1 MKATH
6 LTSIICSLIIGASLI
21 TGCLIITPKDVTETK
36 QELNI
41 AEGQVNLI
49 NSPLLNIKQA
59 AEYLNLTEEQVTYI
73 IQSEQSTLTKMG
85 SFSGEMFPYF
95 KINHQIFISKTDLTN
110 WIKDATTQRREYTQ
124 GLVVH

>member
-1 MKATH
+1 M
-6 LTSIICSLIIGASLI
+6 IIA
-21 TGCLIITPKDVTETK
+21 PKDVTETK
-36 QELNI
+36 QKLNI

-73 IQSEQSTLTKMG
+73 IQSEQNTLTKMG

-95 KINHQIFISKTDLTN
+95 KINNQIFISTTDLTN
-110 WIKDATTQRREYTQ
+110 WIKDVTTQRREYTQ

>member
-6 LTSIICSLIIGASLI
+6 ITSIICSLIIGASLI
-21 TGCLIITPKDVTETK
+21 IGCLIISTKDVTETK

-41 AEGQVNLI
+41 AEGQEKLI

-73 IQSEQSTLTKMG
+73 IQSEQNTLNTIG
-85 SFSGEMFPYF
+85 SFTGEMFPYF
-95 KINHQIFISKTDLTN
+95 KINNEIFISKTDLTN
-110 WIKDATTQRREYTQ
+110 WIKDVTTQRREYTQ
-124 GLVVH
+124 GLAVH

>member
-21 TGCLIITPKDVTETK
+21 IGCLIISTQDVTVTK
-36 QELNI
+36 QKLKI

-95 KINHQIFISKTDLTN
+95 KINNQIFFSKTDLTN

>member
-21 TGCLIITPKDVTETK
+21 IGCLIIAPKDVTETK
-36 QELNI
+36 QKLNI

-95 KINHQIFISKTDLTN
+95 KINNQIFISKTDLTN
-110 WIKDATTQRREYTQ
+110 WIKEATTQRREYTQ

>member
-21 TGCLIITPKDVTETK
+21 IGCLIISTQDVTVTK
-36 QELNI
+36 QKLNI

-95 KINHQIFISKTDLTN
+95 KINNQIFISKTDLTN

>member
-6 LTSIICSLIIGASLI
+6 ITSIICSLIIGASLI
-21 TGCLIITPKDVTETK
+21 TGCLIIAPKDVTETK

-41 AEGQVNLI
+41 AEGQV
-49 NSPLLNIKQA
+49 
-59 AEYLNLTEEQVTYI
+59 TYI
-73 IQSEQSTLTKMG
+73 IQSEQNTLTKMG

-95 KINHQIFISKTDLTN
+95 KINNQIFISTTDLTN

>member
-21 TGCLIITPKDVTETK
+21 IGCLIISTQDVTGTK
-36 QELNI
+36 QKLNI

-95 KINHQIFISKTDLTN
+95 KINNQIFISKTDLTN

>member
-6 LTSIICSLIIGASLI
+6 ITSIICSLIIGASFKYCRR
-21 TGCLIITPKDVTETK
+21 TSE
-36 QELNI
+36 
-41 AEGQVNLI
+41 LI

-73 IQSEQSTLTKMG
+73 IQSEQNTLTKMG

-95 KINHQIFISKTDLTN
+95 KINNQIFISTTDLTN